1 MAPNAHPFRLLE
13 TGFRGAYYNMGL
25 DEALLEAVAA
35 GNSLPVLRLYGWNP
49 PAVSLGCFQ
58 GLEEEVDL
66 PSCRAR
72 GVDVVR
78 RISGGGA
85 VFHYRELTYSLI
97 MPVSHPLAGGSIR
110 DSYSLLCAGIIAG
123 LARLGVEAS
132 FVPINDIVSG
142 GKKVSGSAQT
152 RRQNCLLQHGTILLE
167 TDVDLMFSLLKV
179 PQEKLKGK
187 LIADVKERVAGLE
200 NILGRVVSFEE
211 SALALARGFSE
222 ALSLDFSAAYSGP
235 AGLPSPAED
244 SRARQLAEEK
254 FASPDWLR
262 RR

>member
-1 MAPNAHPFRLLE
+1 MASKAHPFRLLE
-13 TGFRGAYYNMGL
+13 TGFRDAYYNMGL

-35 GNSLPVLRLYGWNP
+35 GTSPPVLRLYGWNP

-58 GLEEEVDL
+58 GLEEEVNL
-66 PSCRAR
+66 ASCRTQ

-97 MPVSHPLAGGSIR
+97 MPVSHPLAGDTIR
-110 DSYSLLCAGIIAG
+110 DSYRLLCSGIIAG
-123 LARLGVEAS
+123 LARLGVAAS
-132 FVPINDIVSG
+132 FVPINDIISG

-167 TDVDLMFSLLKV
+167 TDADLMFSLLKV
-179 PQEKLKGK
+179 SREKLRGK

-200 NILGRVVSFEE
+200 YILGRAVSFEE
-211 SALALARGFSE
+211 SARALARGFSE
-222 ALSLDFSAAYSGP
+222 ALSLDFSAGSP
-235 AGLPSPAED
+235 DPAED
-244 SRARQLAEEK
+244 ARARRLAAEK
-254 FASPDWLR
+254 FASREWLCR
-262 RR
+262 R